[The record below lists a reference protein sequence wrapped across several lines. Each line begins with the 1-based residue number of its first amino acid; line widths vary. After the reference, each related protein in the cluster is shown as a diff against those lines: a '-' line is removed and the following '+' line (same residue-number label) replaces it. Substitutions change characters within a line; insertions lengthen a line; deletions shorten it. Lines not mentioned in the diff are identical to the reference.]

1 MSNAN
6 KANSSWKNQL
16 YIVGV
21 SLGAVLGFLSAYL
34 FAREAE
40 NDAVHEGERPD
51 VSPIALLSLATSTL
65 SLVSKIAQTAKQ
77 DKESKDGKQDG
88 KK

>member
-1 MSNAN
+1 MSQSN
-6 KANSSWKNQL
+6 KANSNWKSQL

-21 SLGAVLGFLSAYL
+21 ALGGVLGFLSAYL

-40 NDAVHEGERPD
+40 NEAEQEGQRPD
-51 VSPIALLSLATSTL
+51 VSPIALLGLATSTL
-65 SLVSKIAQTAKQ
+65 SLVRLFAQTAKV
-77 DKESKDGKQDG
+77 DKEDKIAKDKG